1 SNNWGV
7 MLNLAVFQAGAM
19 TNPNVLGYLLAPLL
33 AILLLTLG
41 FVLIVD
47 AMDEIFNPR
56 LREE

>member
-1 SNNWGV
+1 
-7 MLNLAVFQAGAM
+7 MLNLAVFGGGAL
-19 TNPNVLGYLLAPLL
+19 TSAAALPYLLAPLL

-41 FVLIVD
+41 IVLIVD